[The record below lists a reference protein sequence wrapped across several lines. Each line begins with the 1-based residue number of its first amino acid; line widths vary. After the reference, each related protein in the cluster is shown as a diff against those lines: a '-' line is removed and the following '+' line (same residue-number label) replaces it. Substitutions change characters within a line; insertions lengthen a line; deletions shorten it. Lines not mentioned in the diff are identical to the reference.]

1 MGWKSIFVLAGICLA
16 LWVFSRRYWLIALAL
31 VIGSVTYSLHAAT
44 LQQSVIAQAGLA
56 REDVTVEVVVTSDVK
71 RTKHRVRGSTLNRPQ
86 SSFLARAEALH
97 LADQS
102 YQLRLPIRIISR
114 GEVNVVPGDRF
125 EIVGTL
131 IVTREKRVAAT
142 LITSGVPVQID
153 EAGLL
158 AKHLAG
164 IRSRFRDITQRLGG
178 DAGTLIPGMIL
189 GDTSLQ
195 SEEFAEQMRKSGLS
209 HLTAVS
215 GANFAIVSALV
226 FWLSRFVIRGALPR
240 IILTSGFLL
249 LFLLLV
255 RPSPS
260 VLRAGVMAAVI
271 LLARATG
278 NSRSAVSALAA
289 AISLLLL
296 LDPFQAHD
304 PGFVLSVLA
313 TGGLIFLAPSIKAFF
328 ERFMPS
334 WLAEIIAI
342 STAATLLCTPYI
354 IFLSGEVSIL
364 SVLFNVIVAPVVA
377 PITVTGFIAVLL
389 LPIPPLSWVLLLIA
403 HWFSRWVVM
412 VSEFSRSSPSWGI
425 SAGLF
430 LLFLCTAALMIY
442 FRGRKTFQIT
452 ILLFILIIN
461 LLPRVSFPGD
471 DWKLVQC
478 DVGQGDALVLNLGDG
493 SALLFDVGPSPT
505 LIDRCL
511 SALGVSSL
519 PLIVISHNHADH
531 SFGLEGAL
539 KGRKV
544 SEIWTNGNVEV
555 SETLDLSVRS
565 VSQGMRAHIAD
576 VELEV
581 LWPHANHSGFQDSSL
596 PGDGSDENNRS
607 VVIVATIGGVKVL
620 VTGDIEPVAQSII
633 ARETDLESLSIL
645 KVAHHG
651 SRFQEPEFLEEMG
664 AHIALISVGADNTY
678 GHPDEG
684 LLRYLAGRSIAVH
697 RTDKDGPIAVSWR
710 FDDSAGRY
718 IFTTQTMRKEWWRV
732 QWL

>member
-1 MGWKSIFVLAGICLA
+1 MGWKSTFVLAGICLA

-44 LQQSVIAQAGLA
+44 LQQSVIAQAALA

-114 GEVNVVPGDRF
+114 EEVNVVPGDRF
-125 EIVGTL
+125 EFAGTL

-142 LITSGVPVQID
+142 LITPGVPVQID

-158 AKHLAG
+158 AKHLAE

-313 TGGLIFLAPSIKAFF
+313 TGGLIFLAPSIKAF
-328 ERFMPS
+328 
-334 WLAEIIAI
+334 
-342 STAATLLCTPYI
+342 
-354 IFLSGEVSIL
+354 
-364 SVLFNVIVAPVVA
+364 
-377 PITVTGFIAVLL
+377 
-389 LPIPPLSWVLLLIA
+389 
-403 HWFSRWVVM
+403 
-412 VSEFSRSSPSWGI
+412 
-425 SAGLF
+425 
-430 LLFLCTAALMIY
+430 
-442 FRGRKTFQIT
+442 
-452 ILLFILIIN
+452 
-461 LLPRVSFPGD
+461 
-471 DWKLVQC
+471 
-478 DVGQGDALVLNLGDG
+478 
-493 SALLFDVGPSPT
+493 
-505 LIDRCL
+505 L
-511 SALGVSSL
+511 SALCPPGLQKSSPFL
-519 PLIVISHNHADH
+519 PRPHCC
-531 SFGLEGAL
+531 AL
-539 KGRKV
+539 RT
-544 SEIWTNGNVEV
+544 S
-555 SETLDLSVRS
+555 SSYLVRS
-565 VSQGMRAHIAD
+565 Q
-576 VELEV
+576 
-581 LWPHANHSGFQDSSL
+581 
-596 PGDGSDENNRS
+596 
-607 VVIVATIGGVKVL
+607 
-620 VTGDIEPVAQSII
+620 
-633 ARETDLESLSIL
+633 
-645 KVAHHG
+645 
-651 SRFQEPEFLEEMG
+651 
-664 AHIALISVGADNTY
+664 Y
-678 GHPDEG
+678 
-684 LLRYLAGRSIAVH
+684 
-697 RTDKDGPIAVSWR
+697 
-710 FDDSAGRY
+710 
-718 IFTTQTMRKEWWRV
+718 
-732 QWL
+732 